1 MKRAIGILVA
11 ALAVTA
17 GLVATPVA
25 QGVPNVVV
33 QSGMKYG
40 NLNTANPSDKPYGI
54 KDFCTLGA
62 VGYDGAGNRVA
73 ITAGHCSEGATTG
86 WKALTTGGQEIGTYV
101 TSKKEYV
108 VGIFEEGKFDYAFI
122 LLNDNVVFADDPA
135 TPPNPT
141 SAIAPTSGERLCKF
155 GHAPLFPGERCGR
168 QLGNYNTVD
177 FNALIASFFGDS
189 GGPVYRENDKT
200 KLVGIISRPY
210 NLNSVVV
217 QRVDSASAD
226 ALADGTIG
234 GGFYPV
240 A

>member
-1 MKRAIGILVA
+1 MRKAIAAIA
-11 ALAVTA
+11 ALFMLAALVVFA
-17 GLVATPVA
+17 GPAQAATIT
-25 QGVPNVVV
+25 V

-40 NLNTANPSDKPYGI
+40 NVNTANPSSNAHGI

-62 VGYDGAGNRVA
+62 VGYDAAGNRVG
-73 ITAGHCSEGATTG
+73 ITAGHCSEGETEG
-86 WKALTTGGQEIGTYV
+86 WVAKTTGGAVLGTYV
-101 TSKKEYV
+101 TSKKEYA
-108 VGIFEEGKFDYAFI
+108 VGIFEQGKFDYGFI
-122 LLNDNVVFADDPA
+122 LFNENVVFADDA
-135 TPPNPT
+135 STPPNPT
-141 SAIAPTSGERLCKF
+141 STVAPISGEMLCKF
-155 GHAPLFPGERCGR
+155 GHAPLIPGERCGR

-177 FNALIASFFGDS
+177 FNALVASFFGDS
-189 GGPVYRENDKT
+189 GGPVYRQGDKT

-226 ALADGTIG
+226 ALANGWIG